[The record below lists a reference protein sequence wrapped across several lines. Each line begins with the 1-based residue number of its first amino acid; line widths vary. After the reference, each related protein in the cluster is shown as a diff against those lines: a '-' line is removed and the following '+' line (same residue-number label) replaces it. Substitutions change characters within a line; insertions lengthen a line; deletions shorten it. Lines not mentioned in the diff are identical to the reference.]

1 MLTLV
6 LLTRARN
13 AIVSGIETPLSRACF
28 FLYKEYD
35 VTCFWWELM
44 EMGRK
49 FLLVGL
55 FVWQPA
61 QGSITQIA
69 VGTIV
74 SAVYLM
80 IQLQARPYKHA
91 TDDYLASASSFGL
104 LMIFICSIIF
114 KYTTLTDT
122 EDIQDKMSTEQKG
135 DYVVSTLLI
144 STILLASV
152 LGSLVMVA
160 VIAAVQAVVEVRKAM
175 RLRRLKYA
183 ATGKWVECKTLIDPQ
198 AFHLFLSHAWPAAQ
212 DRMRIVK
219 ARFLECLPSCKTFL
233 DVDDL
238 KSGSGTAE
246 VDKSECILIFCTSQ
260 YFEKKNSLKELY
272 RAVVQRRPI
281 LAMLEP
287 DATQEGGLDQADIE
301 ALITNAK
308 LDKFKLRQKWA
319 EWKEEGELLPAAFDH
334 APDETEVRT
343 ALFKTPP
350 VEWNRLPHFQDVT
363 IRLIAQNGILQGKG
377 DNHGHTELYMQG
389 EVAFG
394 KITLPSPYGGRK
406 YHLFV
411 SPNDDGAAEL
421 VVNELNGTDILVKTD
436 QKASPN
442 VLWTSAIDELAQ
454 CDHMLLHLDELTW
467 ISGAKTAALV
477 DEIHQAMRLGVHIIC
492 VHEFP
497 GAVGPPR
504 HACEFGLMFN
514 DDWTPAHLT
523 GGPQNLYKEIA
534 IALKGVE
541 WRKPGLVAFAAKLG
555 SSAGPHKPIQ
565 VEVPESYEPP
575 TDATPVQLDQ
585 GKTAKPTPGP
595 AHVPM
600 PTPVP
605 AQKRPPM
612 EVTLS
617 TEKLGIG
624 LHDEAGGAVIRR
636 LKAGSQAEQLG
647 VPIGGKITMVN
658 GEAAASL
665 KAELN
670 ALLSSAARPVTLVIA
685 PPAQNARDQ
694 VEAMIRTFDVDGGS
708 IISPEEFHALLVR
721 TNPKVTLEETKQVYD
736 ELLYSGYDV
745 DDDGQ
750 LSVTELTTYWLEI
763 SAKRTASLMA

>member
-287 DATQEGGLDQADIE
+287 DATQEGGLNQMAVE
-301 ALITNAK
+301 ALITNSK
-308 LDKFKLRQKWA
+308 LDKYKLRKKWA
-319 EWKEEGELLPAAFDH
+319 EWKEEGELLSAAFDH
-334 APDETEVRT
+334 APDEIEVRA
-343 ALFKTPP
+343 ALFATPP

-363 IRLIAQNGILQGKG
+363 IRLIAQNGILNGRAG
-377 DNHGHTELYMQG
+377 ELYLQG
-389 EVAFG
+389 EAAMG
-394 KITLPSPYGGRK
+394 KIPLPPPLVGRSF
-406 YHLFV
+406 HLFCSPFNAGAVEFAEELKAAPVFVTKGKQV
-411 SPNDDGAAEL
+411 SAPLTYTTDVSKLAA
-421 VVNELNGTDILVKTD
+421 
-436 QKASPN
+436 
-442 VLWTSAIDELAQ
+442 
-454 CDHMLLHLDELTW
+454 CDHMLVLLDARTFT
-467 ISGAKTAALV
+467 SGDDTAKFV
-477 DEIHQAMRLGVHIIC
+477 EHMHEAMRVGVHLNCI
-492 VHEFP
+492 HEFP
-497 GAVGPPR
+497 SVVGPPR
-504 HACEFGLMFN
+504 YECEFGLFFG

-523 GGPQNLYKEIA
+523 GGPTNLYKEIA
-534 IALKGVE
+534 FALKGVE
-541 WRKPGLVAFAAKLG
+541 WRQPGLVAVASKIAG
-555 SSAGPHKPIQ
+555 SAGPHKPID
-565 VEVPESYEPP
+565 VKVP
-575 TDATPVQLDQ
+575 
-585 GKTAKPTPGP
+585 KTYIPKRGP
-595 AHVPM
+595 N
-600 PTPVP
+600 
-605 AQKRPPM
+605 KWKG
-612 EVTLS
+612 S
-617 TEKLGIG
+617 
-624 LHDEAGGAVIRR
+624 AVFM
-636 LKAGSQAEQLG
+636 S
-647 VPIGGKITMVN
+647 
-658 GEAAASL
+658 
-665 KAELN
+665 
-670 ALLSSAARPVTLVIA
+670 
-685 PPAQNARDQ
+685 Q
-694 VEAMIRTFDVDGGS
+694 VEAMVSAFDFDRDF
-708 IISPEEFHALLVR
+708 IISA
-721 TNPKVTLEETKQVYD
+721 D
-736 ELLYSGYDV
+736 ELHSMLVSSDPTTTREQSSKLYHELLAADYDANG
-745 DDDGQ
+745 DGQ
-750 LSVTELTTYWLEI
+750 LSVEEVAIYWVEKKMLAPGGITLAESQPLPVSVENKQRHGHRPSLEGLSSQLYDDNFSTQEPDAVMNLSNRLKDMFA
-763 SAKRTASLMA
+763 SAPAAAEKLEA